1 MKEYDY
7 NFKIQLRAVPY
18 ASTGYVL
25 EYRLDPNQD
34 LTYEEEETYFF
45 GLFKRKVIKSFDT
58 NWHQIHWFCN
68 SLTSYVYE
76 ANNEL
81 NYAPIWCES
90 KNDLEYYKSQFNTY
104 GDLATY
110 VRKHNE
116 KAYEQHAKDRAEY
129 LKYLKSRKTIY

>member
-1 MKEYDY
+1 MKKYDY

-18 ASTGYVL
+18 ASSSHVL

-34 LTYEEEETYFF
+34 LTYEEEKTYFF

-58 NWHQIHWFCN
+58 DWHQIRLFCN
-68 SLTSYVYE
+68 GVTSHMYD
-76 ANNEL
+76 ANDDF

-110 VRKHNE
+110 IRKHNE
-116 KAYEQHAKDRAEY
+116 KAREQHAKDRAA
-129 LKYLKSRKTIY
+129 YLKSRKIIY